1 MSKFLAS
8 CVFVPTKL
16 HFVSFVGTNTSP
28 HYASYE
34 VQLARG
40 RPLDPEKNTTMALT
54 GQNKII
60 KIRVSESEEEAIKSK
75 AAQAGMNLSSYLR
88 SVAFAE
94 VRERLSVEQYR
105 VIVGVATNLNQL
117 TRYAHGG
124 TLDKEQIDE
133 LIGTLRNILL

>member
-1 MSKFLAS
+1 MYLYPQNYTSL
-8 CVFVPTKL
+8 
-16 HFVSFVGTNTSP
+16 VSWVQIPHLITQAMRFNLQGDSP
-28 HYASYE
+28 LTPKINN
-34 VQLARG
+34 V
-40 RPLDPEKNTTMALT
+40 MALT
-54 GQNKII
+54 GKTKII

-133 LIGTLRNILL
+133 LIVTLRNILL